1 MAQKL
6 VQKHAERIKLFEESI
21 KSKYTRKS
29 YLLYFKK
36 YTDHLGS
43 KFNSLLE
50 AEDPKQIEQSIIDY
64 IILLKKTK
72 SYAAIHNYVAAII
85 AFYKINDIVL
95 NIDKIARFMPDKRKA
110 NKDRGYEHEEILK
123 LLGVADERMRVVILL
138 LASTGMRIGAIPGIL
153 IRNLESVKIGVENS
167 KIYKI
172 TVYENDNEEHFTYC
186 TPEAAKNIDEYL
198 EIRKRYGEK
207 LNPNSFLVRE
217 QFDIRD
223 PFAISKC
230 QKTRTQTLVNKI
242 ILLAERSGIRQR
254 QILEENQKEKHLASS
269 FRKDVA
275 VCHGFRKFFT
285 KQLVNS
291 KLNPEI
297 REMLMGHKIGLAS
310 VYYKPTDDDDDFL
323 IEYQKAINNLTI
335 NEVNKLKMQVKKL
348 EIEKSEFERL
358 KQDVAILKR
367 KRKIR

>member
-1 MAQKL
+1 
-6 VQKHAERIKLFEESI
+6 
-21 KSKYTRKS
+21 
-29 YLLYFKK
+29 
-36 YTDHLGS
+36 
-43 KFNSLLE
+43 
-50 AEDPKQIEQSIIDY
+50 
-64 IILLKKTK
+64 LLKKTK
-72 SYAAIHNYVAAII
+72 SYSAIHNYVAAII
-85 AFYKINDIVL
+85 AFYKINDIIL
-95 NIDKIARFMPDKRKA
+95 NVDKIARFMPEKRRA

-138 LASTGMRIGAIPGIL
+138 LASTGMRIGAIPSL
-153 IRNLESVKIGVENS
+153 RLRNLEEIEIENS

-172 TVYENDNEEHFTYC
+172 TVYENDREEHFTFC
-186 TPEAAKNIDEYL
+186 TPECAKAIYEYL
-198 EIRKRYGEK
+198 EMRKRYGEK
-207 LNPNSFLVRE
+207 LTDESFLVRE

-230 QKTRTQTLVNKI
+230 QKTIANTLVNKI
-242 ILLAERSGIRQR
+242 ILLAERSGIRTR
-254 QILEENQKEKHLASS
+254 QTLEENHIPKHLASS

-285 KQLVNS
+285 MQLVNS

-310 VYYKPTDDDDDFL
+310 VYYKPSDDDFL

-348 EIEKSEFERL
+348 EIEKSQLEKL
-358 KQDVAILKR
+358 AQDVAILKR
-367 KRKIR
+367 KWRSR

>member
-110 NKDRGYEHEEILK
+110 NKDRGYEHDEILK

-138 LASTGMRIGAIPGIL
+138 LASTGMRVGAIPDL
-153 IRNLESVKIGVENS
+153 RLRNLEKIGIGVES
-167 KIYKI
+167 IIYKI
-172 TVYENDNEEHFTYC
+172 SVYENDNEEYFTYC
-186 TPEAAKNIDEYL
+186 TPECAKAIDEYL
-198 EIRKRYGEK
+198 EMRKRYGEK
-207 LNPNSFLVRE
+207 FAPSSFLVRE
-217 QFDIRD
+217 QFDMRD
-223 PFAISKC
+223 TFAISKC
-230 QKTRTQTLVNKI
+230 QKTIANTLVNKI

-254 QILEENQKEKHLASS
+254 QILEDHQKEKHLASS

-310 VYYKPTDDDDDFL
+310 VYYKPTDDDDFL